1 MSQPLLS
8 VRNVTK
14 RYPETADSP
23 EVEVLRGVDL
33 SLEAQETAAIVG
45 RSGSGKSTLLN
56 LIGTLDTPTSGEIE
70 INGRVIANLKPKEL
84 SALRNREIGM
94 VFQLH
99 HLLPQCTALENVLI
113 PTLAPLDKNRKLDEK
128 PEARAK
134 RLLGRVG
141 LGDRL
146 THLTG
151 QLSGGE
157 RQRVALVRALIHAPS
172 LLLADEPTGA
182 LDVASSE
189 TLLAL
194 LSELNT
200 EENVAILMITHSSEA
215 ASRMGRILRMEDGKL
230 SS

>member
-70 INGRVIANLKPKEL
+70 INGRVISSLKPKEL
-84 SALRNREIGM
+84 SALRNQEIGM

-113 PTLAPLDKNRKLDEK
+113 PTLAPPGKTRKLDES

-134 RLLGRVG
+134 RLLSRVG